1 MSYKQNNL
9 EIEQL
14 TMKTKDKFSIPK
26 FKFPLFKV
34 YCPRSIGKKIENAM
48 KSGEVSEGRFSQKF
62 EKDFSKAFNLNDK
75 KCVLVNSGTSALT
88 LAYRVM
94 NLKENDEVISS
105 PMTCPATNEPLFN
118 SKIKVKFADIDK
130 NTGNLNLEHVKKL
143 INKRTRA
150 IVTVHWA
157 GQPSDIIKLR
167 KIIKN
172 KNIKI
177 IEDAA
182 HALGA
187 KINNKYI
194 GHHGDFICFSFQAIK
209 HMTSGDGGMLVCKKI
224 SDANLAK
231 KLRWFGISRDF
242 IGNKWKQDIKVSGYK
257 FHLNNL
263 SSIIG
268 IEQLKT
274 IKSKINIHKYNGLY
288 LDKNIKNEKIKLIT
302 RFEGSESSYWIY
314 SILVDNKNKFRKYM
328 NFNGIRCD
336 EVSFRNDRYTIFKK
350 YKVSPLPG
358 TDFFDKHM
366 LNVPVGWWINRNQI
380 SYIAQ
385 KINEYK

>member
-1 MSYKQNNL
+1 M
-9 EIEQL
+9 
-14 TMKTKDKFSIPK
+14 
-26 FKFPLFKV
+26 V
-34 YCPRSIGKKIENAM
+34 
-48 KSGEVSEGRFSQKF
+48 
-62 EKDFSKAFNLNDK
+62 
-75 KCVLVNSGTSALT
+75 
-88 LAYRVM
+88 
-94 NLKENDEVISS
+94 
-105 PMTCPATNEPLFN
+105 
-118 SKIKVKFADIDK
+118 
-130 NTGNLNLEHVKKL
+130 
-143 INKRTRA
+143 
-150 IVTVHWA
+150 
-157 GQPSDIIKLR
+157 
-167 KIIKN
+167 
-172 KNIKI
+172 
-177 IEDAA
+177 
-182 HALGA
+182 
-187 KINNKYI
+187 
-194 GHHGDFICFSFQAIK
+194 
-209 HMTSGDGGMLVCKKI
+209 
-224 SDANLAK
+224 
-231 KLRWFGISRDF
+231 
-242 IGNKWKQDIKVSGYK
+242 GNKWKQDIKVSGYK